1 MVQLSCV
8 VEGQENVL
16 FPVSLA
22 VATYVNVPAGFPSA
36 ASQET
41 AMLELPLLAAETF
54 VGGVNLYGVPV
65 LVSAAEVP
73 TTFEDV
79 TDTT

>member
-1 MVQLSCV
+1 M
-8 VEGQENVL
+8 
-16 FPVSLA
+16 
-22 VATYVNVPAGFPSA
+22 YVNAPAGFPLA

-41 AMLELPLLAAETF
+41 VILELPLFTAATL
-54 VGGVNLYGVPV
+54 VGGVNLYGVPD
-65 LVSAAEVP
+65 LVAAAEVP